1 MKEKPFKL
9 THPHGVWVLVGEEG
23 EEGGEA
29 AEPGREEDEEGQLL
43 LRVHGHLVER
53 RQQLS
58 VRAFYTFIVN
68 KNILDN
74 ETN

>member
-1 MKEKPFKL
+1 MYELKPFFL

-53 RQQLS
+53 GQQLS
-58 VRAFYTFIVN
+58 VRALCTHINNNN
-68 KNILDN
+68 K
-74 ETN
+74 